1 MTLRCD
7 RNLIV
12 QTEEQYAFIH
22 EVLVE
27 AIHGHTKIRAKMV
40 EEFTRLS
47 RGSAAPQSK
56 FQAANMHYNKAK
68 NLNANVLALDDTL
81 VKLSAITG
89 IEGSDYINA
98 NFIDDT

>member
-27 AIHGHTKIRAKMV
+27 AIHGHTKIRASKSSGRKSMQIQV
-40 EEFTRLS
+40 YPHWISTNFADYVGPVIIIWNIIRFFE
-47 RGSAAPQSK
+47 AALGHFVGPSHNPTPTPH
-56 FQAANMHYNKAK
+56 FN
-68 NLNANVLALDDTL
+68 
-81 VKLSAITG
+81 
-89 IEGSDYINA
+89 
-98 NFIDDT
+98 